1 MTNALLIGNVIAGI
15 LTEYKGEVLNKKNI
29 SIYPAI
35 AVPERDN
42 NMLGYIT
49 YQRLGVSSINTKDG
63 TNQDR
68 VTFQINVVFSHY
80 TNGVIAAQEVRAA
93 IEKNKIDTEAMT
105 LYYIKLIDAEE
116 SFDYDSYIQGLTFE
130 CVVE

>member
-15 LTEYKGEVLNKKNI
+15 LTEYKGEILNKKNI

-80 TNGVIAAQEVRAA
+80 TNGAIAAQEVRAA

-116 SFDYDSYIQGLTFE
+116 SFDYDSYIQSLTFE

>member
-68 VTFQINVVFSHY
+68 VTFQINVVFSDY

-116 SFDYDSYIQGLTFE
+116 SFDYDSYIQSLTFE

>member
-15 LTEYKGEVLNKKNI
+15 LTEYKGEILNKKNI

-49 YQRLGVSSINTKDG
+49 YQRLEVSSINTKDG

-116 SFDYDSYIQGLTFE
+116 SFDYDSYIQSLTFE

>member
-15 LTEYKGEVLNKKNI
+15 LTEYEGEILNKKNI

-116 SFDYDSYIQGLTFE
+116 SFDYDSYIQSLTFE

>member
-35 AVPERDN
+35 AVPEREN

-116 SFDYDSYIQGLTFE
+116 SFDYDSYIQSLTFE

>member
-15 LTEYKGEVLNKKNI
+15 LTEYKGEILNKKNI

-116 SFDYDSYIQGLTFE
+116 SFDYDSYIQSLTFE

>member
-35 AVPERDN
+35 AVPEKDN

-116 SFDYDSYIQGLTFE
+116 SFDYDSYIQSLTFE

>member
-15 LTEYKGEVLNKKNI
+15 LTEYKGEILNKKNI

-35 AVPERDN
+35 SVPERDN

-116 SFDYDSYIQGLTFE
+116 SFDYDSYIQSLTFE

>member
-1 MTNALLIGNVIAGI
+1 
-15 LTEYKGEVLNKKNI
+15 
-29 SIYPAI
+29 
-35 AVPERDN
+35 
-42 NMLGYIT
+42 MLGYIT

-116 SFDYDSYIQGLTFE
+116 SFDYDSYIQSLTFE

>member
-15 LTEYKGEVLNKKNI
+15 LTEYKGEILNKKNI

-116 SFDYDSYIQGLTFE
+116 SFDYDSYI
-130 CVVE
+130 

>member
-116 SFDYDSYIQGLTFE
+116 SFDYDSYIQSLTFE

>member
-35 AVPERDN
+35 AVPEIDN

-116 SFDYDSYIQGLTFE
+116 SFDYDSYIQSLTFE

>member
-15 LTEYKGEVLNKKNI
+15 LTEYKGEILNKKI

-116 SFDYDSYIQGLTFE
+116 SFDYDSYIQSLTFE

>member
-15 LTEYKGEVLNKKNI
+15 LTEYKGDVLNKKNI

-116 SFDYDSYIQGLTFE
+116 SFDYDSYIQSLTFE

>member
-15 LTEYKGEVLNKKNI
+15 LTEYKGEILNKKNI

-42 NMLGYIT
+42 NTLGYIT

-116 SFDYDSYIQGLTFE
+116 SFDYDSYIQSLTFE

>member
-15 LTEYKGEVLNKKNI
+15 LTEYKGEILNKKNI

-42 NMLGYIT
+42 NMLGCIT

-68 VTFQINVVFSHY
+68 VTFQINVVFSHC
-80 TNGVIAAQEVRAA
+80 TNGVIAAQEVRVA

-116 SFDYDSYIQGLTFE
+116 SFDYDSYIQSLTFE

>member
-1 MTNALLIGNVIAGI
+1 MTNALLMGNVIAGI

-116 SFDYDSYIQGLTFE
+116 SFDYDSYIQSLTFE

>member
-15 LTEYKGEVLNKKNI
+15 LTEYKGEILNKKNI

-42 NMLGYIT
+42 NMLGYII

-116 SFDYDSYIQGLTFE
+116 SFDYDSYIQSLTFE

>member
-93 IEKNKIDTEAMT
+93 IEKKKIDTEAMT

-116 SFDYDSYIQGLTFE
+116 SFDYDSYIQSLTFE

>member
-15 LTEYKGEVLNKKNI
+15 LTEYQGEILNKKNI

-116 SFDYDSYIQGLTFE
+116 SFDYDSYIQSLTFE

>member
-15 LTEYKGEVLNKKNI
+15 LTEYQGEILNKKNI

-35 AVPERDN
+35 AVPEREESK
-42 NMLGYIT
+42 LGYIT

-68 VTFQINVVFSHY
+68 VTFQINLVFSNY
-80 TNGVIAAQEVRAA
+80 TNEVIAAQEARAA
-93 IEKNKIDTEAMT
+93 IEKNKIDTEAMV

-116 SFDYDSYIQGLTFE
+116 NFDYDSYIQSLTFE
-130 CVVE
+130 CIVE

>member
-15 LTEYKGEVLNKKNI
+15 LTEYKGEVLNKKNL

-116 SFDYDSYIQGLTFE
+116 SFDYDSYIQSLTFE

>member
-35 AVPERDN
+35 AVPKRDN

-116 SFDYDSYIQGLTFE
+116 SFDYDSYIQSLTFE

>member
-1 MTNALLIGNVIAGI
+1 MTNALLIGKVIAGI
-15 LTEYKGEVLNKKNI
+15 LTEYKGEILNKKNI

-93 IEKNKIDTEAMT
+93 IEKNKIDTEEMT

-116 SFDYDSYIQGLTFE
+116 SFDYDSYIQSLTFE

>member
-15 LTEYKGEVLNKKNI
+15 LTEYKGDVLNKKNI

-42 NMLGYIT
+42 HMLGYIT

-116 SFDYDSYIQGLTFE
+116 SFDYDSYIQSLTFE